1 MERIISVLIGY
12 VFGLIQTGYIY
23 GMLNKIDIRK
33 HGSGNAGTTN
43 ALRTLGWK
51 AGVITFIGDCIK
63 CIPAVLLIRLLFV
76 QRENVELLAIYG
88 GLGAVLGHN
97 FPFYLKFKGG
107 KGIAA
112 SAGLILS
119 IHPVMFLITAVVFVG
134 IVLVTQYVSLGSLI
148 IMVLFVIQ
156 VVLYGQSGAFQLT
169 EMELYEYYGIVV
181 LLMVLAF
188 WQHRANIGRLLKGT
202 ENKTDFRKIGKK
214 Q

>member
-23 GMLNKIDIRK
+23 GVINKVDIRK

-51 AGVITFIGDCIK
+51 AGVITFIGDCLK
-63 CIPAVLLIRLLFV
+63 CIAAVLLIRLLFAH
-76 QRENVELLAIYG
+76 RANVELLAIYG

-97 FPFYLKFKGG
+97 FPFYLNFKGG

-112 SAGLILS
+112 TAGLILS
-119 IHPVMFLITAVVFVG
+119 IHPIMFLIVAVVFIG
-134 IVLVTQYVSLGSLI
+134 IVLVTQYVSLGSLV

-156 VVLYGQSGAFQLT
+156 VILYGQSGGFDLT
-169 EMELYEYYGIVV
+169 TPELYEFYGVAVI
-181 LLMVLAF
+181 LAVLAF
-188 WQHRANIGRLLKGT
+188 WRHRANIGRLLNGT
-202 ENKTDFRKIGKK
+202 ENKTDVRKIGKK
-214 Q
+214 K